1 MTGLGND
8 FPRRKSRR
16 GRLNRIQTSA
26 AHFAYWITR
35 VSRSLADIP
44 QLQHPAARKWSHRPG
59 ISLSSEPRPPP
70 CPPRRRGRGGGNGS
84 SKILPM
90 PRYFHFHARVISY
103 RALCGRPIEE
113 SEDLAIYCGYGERSR
128 PSRTI
133 RPRAEISAN
142 ESLKLL
148 DGTRRWGSFHRG
160 LIRNAARQVA
170 SALLSAQ

>member
-1 MTGLGND
+1 MTGWLGND

-70 CPPRRRGRGGGNGS
+70 WPPRRRGRGGEWELKN
-84 SKILPM
+84 
-90 PRYFHFHARVISY
+90 
-103 RALCGRPIEE
+103 
-113 SEDLAIYCGYGERSR
+113 
-128 PSRTI
+128 
-133 RPRAEISAN
+133 SAN
-142 ESLKLL
+142 ATILSFSCPRDLVSSPLWPS
-148 DGTRRWGSFHRG
+148 DRRNRRILRFIAVTARG
-160 LIRNAARQVA
+160 AVRVERFDRERRYRRMNH
-170 SALLSAQ
+170 